1 MDDLNEK
8 LNRLLSDPEGLAK
21 IQAAMSALGGGS
33 EPAEAPSPAPPPP
46 PAAGTG
52 GFDPA
57 LLGRLMPLL
66 SGLNGDNE
74 DTRLLEA
81 LRPYLRGERAGRL
94 DDTMQLLRLARLLPL
109 LQEQGILSGLGGG
122 RHGG

>member
-21 IQAAMSALGGGS
+21 IQAAMSALGGGDTPLPTPPPTS
-33 EPAEAPSPAPPPP
+33 TPAPSSA
-46 PAAGTG
+46 G

-66 SGLNGDNE
+66 SGMNGDNE

-81 LRPYLRGERAGRL
+81 LRPYLHGDRAGRL

-109 LQEQGILSGLGGG
+109 LQEQGVFGIGGG
-122 RHGG
+122 SRGR